1 MAKVIL
7 ENVRVDFPIYGAQ
20 QRSLRT
26 AIVQRATGGLIH
38 REGRHKERVIVR
50 ALSDVSLQLE
60 EGDRLGLIGH
70 NGSGKSTLLKV
81 IAGIYEP
88 IAGTR
93 IVEGRVTPLFDMMP
107 GLDPEDTGYEN
118 ILTSG
123 MLLGMSRDQVE
134 SKIPEIEEFSEL
146 GEYLALPMRTYSA
159 GMTMRLGFAL
169 VTALEPGVL
178 LMDEGFGT
186 ADLRFTERAAQRMDE
201 FIGRSRIIVLTSHSE
216 GMIKS
221 MCNKAGLMHEGQL
234 RALGPVDDII
244 EQYQSMVHAADARE
258 PGGSKVTVPERPVY
272 SEDSISNVGLLDRLA
287 RTNGAVRFS
296 KVVARD
302 ESGKPRWTY
311 QPGETVTFRFE
322 YEVFT
327 PVPGLAF
334 AFGLYLPTNDVIGKP
349 IVVAD
354 IFELL
359 SEGALEVGKIGAV
372 DLTLPRLTLMPNRF
386 LLYVWLESADG
397 HDGYDVIDVNV
408 DLPPLTIATE
418 TKDAKLHGVVF
429 IQHELRKIEMEKQ
442 SPHGSL
448 HVDSGRPSWPSEP
461 CMIVER
467 N

>member
-7 ENVRVDFPIYGAQ
+7 ENVRVDFPIYGAH
-20 QRSLRT
+20 SLGT

-38 REGRHKERVIVR
+38 REGRHKARVTVR
-50 ALSDVSLQLE
+50 ALSDVSLRLE
-60 EGDRLGLIGH
+60 EGDRLGLIGL

-81 IAGIYEP
+81 MAGIYEP

-118 ILTSG
+118 IITSG

-134 SKIPEIEEFSEL
+134 SKIPEIEKFSEL

-178 LMDEGFGT
+178 LMDEGLGT

-216 GMIKS
+216 WMIKS
-221 MCNKAGLMHEGQL
+221 MCNKAGLLHEGQL

-258 PGGSKVTVPERPVY
+258 PGGSKVTVRERPVY

-296 KVVARD
+296 RAVARD
-302 ESGKPRWTY
+302 ESGKLRWTY
-311 QPGETVTFRFE
+311 QSGETVTFRFE
-322 YEVFT
+322 YEVFN
-327 PVPGLAF
+327 PVPNLALQF
-334 AFGLYLPTNDVIGKP
+334 QLSLPPDWNIITE
-349 IVVAD
+349 
-354 IFELL
+354 IFEVL
-359 SEGALEVGKIGAV
+359 SAEPLEVGQIGAV
-372 DLTLPRLTLMPNRF
+372 ELKLPRLALMPNC
-386 LLYVWLESADG
+386 LSLYVCLGSADLSFA
-397 HDGYDVIDVNV
+397 YDVIDANV
-408 DLPPLTIATE
+408 DLPPLTIAAETE
-418 TKDAKLHGVVF
+418 QTKLRGVTF
-429 IQHELRKIEMEKQ
+429 LEHELRNIAWKAR
-442 SPHGSL
+442 SPAL
-448 HVDSGRPSWPSEP
+448 VL
-461 CMIVER
+461 
-467 N
+467 